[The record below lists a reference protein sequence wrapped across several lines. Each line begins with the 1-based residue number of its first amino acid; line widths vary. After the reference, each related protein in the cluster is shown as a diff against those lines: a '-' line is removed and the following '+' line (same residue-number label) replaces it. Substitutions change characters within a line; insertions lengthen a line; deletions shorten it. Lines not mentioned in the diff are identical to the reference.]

1 MMGFFGGMHPLCE
14 YQLMQCM
21 YLCMYVYTCLCCTGS
36 GRAPSTGVHDVCVL
50 SCICCLCCVPLIP
63 KSPRLQGNSWS
74 RGSSGLSARGSR
86 CSSPFHCSPYGP
98 AAPGPLGP
106 VSAAPPRPA
115 PCHQAPLASCLTP
128 APEPAVTPPSPLPS
142 LPLWYPSLL
151 FFWLSGSC
159 LDVNPDL
166 SSSFRCLLL
175 TTHNTPSPFS
185 FFLCHLIDGF
195 FLLCPH
201 LSPISPG
208 CVLLCSVLKLI
219 HGFMPPITC
228 MNYLLFLPARKVF
241 GETVKLQPISRH
253 RHSSYMKLMEHR
265 SASGPALLAA
275 PRAEAPCLFKEW
287 FKVSGLYTDLAARN
301 YASLNQLSL
310 PLGDY

>member
-14 YQLMQCM
+14 YQFIQCM
-21 YLCMYVYTCLCCTGS
+21 YLCMCVYTCFCCTRS

-98 AAPGPLGP
+98 AAPGPWGP

-128 APEPAVTPPSPLPS
+128 APEPAVTPSSPLPS

-166 SSSFRCLLL
+166 SSSFCCLLL

-185 FFLCHLIDGF
+185 FFLYHLIDGF

-228 MNYLLFLPARKVF
+228 MNYLLFFPARKVF
-241 GETVKLQPISRH
+241 GET
-253 RHSSYMKLMEHR
+253 E
-265 SASGPALLAA
+265 
-275 PRAEAPCLFKEW
+275 AEAATDTTTSALFVHEANGAP
-287 FKVSGLYTDLAARN
+287 VSQRPSTTCGPQ
-301 YASLNQLSL
+301 SWGSLSL
-310 PLGDY
+310 